1 MLSYASGATSPPLL
15 DETIGDNLART
26 TAKFPD
32 REALVECA
40 TGRRWRYDEFYEA
53 TRRIATAL
61 IERGTKP
68 GDRIGI
74 WSPNS
79 AEWAMIQYATAQV
92 GAILV
97 NINPAYRADELE
109 YVLNQSS
116 MCTVFAAPEFKSSD
130 YASMLDNVRG
140 RCPALS
146 DVIIIGWEPWQQ
158 IADTPAD
165 TDALS
170 RVQSGLS
177 PSDPINIQY
186 TSGTTGFP
194 KGATLTHT
202 NILNNG
208 YLGG

>member
-1 MLSYASGATSPPLL
+1 MLSYDSGATSPPLL

-97 NINPAYRADELE
+97 NINPAYRTDELE

-116 MCTVFAAPEFKSSD
+116 MCTVFAAPSFKSSD

-140 RCPALS
+140 RCPAL
-146 DVIIIGWEPWQQ
+146 E
-158 IADTPAD
+158 
-165 TDALS
+165 
-170 RVQSGLS
+170 
-177 PSDPINIQY
+177 
-186 TSGTTGFP
+186 
-194 KGATLTHT
+194 
-202 NILNNG
+202 
-208 YLGG
+208 

>member
-1 MLSYASGATSPPLL
+1 MLSYDSGANSPPLL

-26 TAKFPD
+26 TATFPD

-40 TGRRWRYDEFYEA
+40 TGRRWTYAEFFEA

-74 WSPNS
+74 WSPNC

-97 NINPAYRADELE
+97 NINPAYRTDELE

-116 MCTVFAAPEFKSSD
+116 MCTVFAAPSFKELRLRIDARQS
-130 YASMLDNVRG
+130 ARG
-140 RCPALS
+140 
-146 DVIIIGWEPWQQ
+146 
-158 IADTPAD
+158 
-165 TDALS
+165 DAP
-170 RVQSGLS
+170 R
-177 PSDPINIQY
+177 
-186 TSGTTGFP
+186 
-194 KGATLTHT
+194 
-202 NILNNG
+202 
-208 YLGG
+208 